1 MKSAV
6 LPSDRLSCLEGATL
20 PGTSRRQQRGFTLVE
35 MLVVMSIALLA
46 AALVVPAIVAILDGR
61 KVAEAAELVARQLQ
75 LARQEARGKGLTM
88 EVRFLEKDDK
98 WFALQTFQVT
108 SGSSKAVSR
117 FTRLPE
123 GIVITGISPTTS
135 PLIASAPQGAVME
148 VPGAGTCNWRAL
160 RFDSGGEA
168 GPLVSGTQ
176 TILLNG
182 TNNFLTVVVE
192 KAWNA
197 KGGGSELPSNY
208 ATIQVIPATGR
219 AFVFRP

>member
-6 LPSDRLSCLEGATL
+6 FPSDRLSCPGGAPQPET
-20 PGTSRRQQRGFTLVE
+20 PNRQQRGFTLVE
-35 MLVVMSIALLA
+35 MLVVLSITLVAATLLA
-46 AALVVPAIVAILDGR
+46 PAIITILDGR

-75 LARQEARGKGLTM
+75 LARQEARGKGQTM

-108 SGSSKAVSR
+108 SGSSKAVSGLA
-117 FTRLPE
+117 RLPE
-123 GIVITGISPTTS
+123 GTVITGTSSSTS
-135 PLIASAPQGAVME
+135 PLIALAPQGAVME

-176 TILLNG
+176 TLLLNG
-182 TNNFLTVVVE
+182 TNNFLTVVME
-192 KAWNA
+192 KSWNA
-197 KGGGSELPSNY
+197 KGGGNELPPNY

-219 AFVFRP
+219 AFIFRP